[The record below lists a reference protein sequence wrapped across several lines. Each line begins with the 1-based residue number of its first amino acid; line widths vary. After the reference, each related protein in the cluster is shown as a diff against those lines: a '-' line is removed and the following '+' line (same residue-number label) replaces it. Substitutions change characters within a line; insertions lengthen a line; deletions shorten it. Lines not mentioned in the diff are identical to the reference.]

1 MVRRARF
8 DIGQLHTC
16 IGTVQKEG
24 KEEDERKM
32 SLLEIFY
39 GISLASVL
47 IGTIGTLF
55 DFIVIGVSNRRY
67 RRELIESGGAQ
78 TTLGVI
84 GSVYLEGRHRVLGA
98 FSMGIPI
105 GLMVAG
111 IFGLLFL
118 YLGPSAFPIIPSVL
132 VIACLFL
139 LAWLF
144 LGPGDG
150 KARLVAARVIRS
162 YWSHR
167 NKEILKLEL
176 VVLSEGDETQ
186 RRALERIAKRG
197 CRASLVAKEVIAAT
211 A

>member
-1 MVRRARF
+1 MNLA
-8 DIGQLHTC
+8 
-16 IGTVQKEG
+16 
-24 KEEDERKM
+24 
-32 SLLEIFY
+32 EIDLYMF
-39 GISLASVL
+39 L
-47 IGTIGTLF
+47 IGTIGTSLN
-55 DFIVIGVSNRRY
+55 FIIIEVSSRRY

-105 GLMVAG
+105 GLMVSG
-111 IFGLLFL
+111 SFLLL
-118 YLGPSAFPIIPSVL
+118 SQYLGPSSEVPILFVL

-144 LGPGDG
+144 LVLGDV
-150 KARLVAARVIRS
+150 KARLVRGRVLRR

-167 NKEILKLEL
+167 NEEILRLEL
-176 VVLSEGDETQ
+176 VILSECDETK
-186 RRALERIAKRG
+186 RRALEMIAERG
-197 CRASLVAKEVIAAT
+197 CRASLVAREVIAGT